1 MLTDN
6 KGRLVH
12 AGGGAV
18 SMLGVENET
27 VANTL
32 RVLGVKV
39 TASVEV
45 RDLILVKIGSS
56 TPPGKPEEGRESG
69 DDENDDGGSEQAQG
83 APLPKKGASA

>member
-1 MLTDN
+1 MLTNN
-6 KGRLVH
+6 KDRLVH

-18 SMLGVENET
+18 SMLGVESET

-56 TPPGKPEEGRESG
+56 TPPGKPEEGRES
-69 DDENDDGGSEQAQG
+69 DDETDGGGGEQAQG
-83 APLPKKGASA
+83 VPLPKKGASA